1 MSCGCCTCL
10 AGAGQHPPVF
20 NRPGLSAIRY
30 RIGTH
35 RTFLEA
41 MIRRLTVPAIDGGS
55 APYSLHRLST
65 RETDDPAIALL
76 DAWACVGDVLTFYQ
90 ERIANEAYLATAT
103 ERRSILELGRMVG
116 YTLKPGVSASV
127 YLAYTL
133 DEGAKT
139 VIPAGT
145 KAQSI
150 PGADEKPQMFETS
163 YDTEARAE
171 WNALEPRMRR
181 PQDITLD
188 NVLLIDSVWIEGT
201 TTRVEKREP
210 VFFVFEEEV
219 TQTVVVSVDPV
230 TTEDVRQMVEV
241 HAIRRAREVI
251 VDEEHKRTRIL
262 LEQVRPYYIDLFL
275 PVLTEWRTKP
285 LPVKLPCPDHAPP
298 PPPEPPPVPVIG
310 EVVEVKPKSKKKK
323 KGADEEE
330 LKILAEDPGDLD
342 IDILLRDIVLGV
354 PRLSLIQLHGK
365 RKGPAE
371 IKTLING
378 DDPNPGLEPAPPA
391 PKSIRDIVAPLVR
404 PRSIAPASQWQLG
417 RALEVRDQS
426 DLTPRLLA
434 AFFPQLETTIYTGL
448 ANITAGVKPY
458 SKLRSVHLL
467 RRQARIFGFNAPAIL
482 YEDRPQ
488 FPPAGFPEPRFV
500 NEDGNV
506 LSLASAEESVAV
518 GGYVVMIG
526 VNGGRARTVRETQ
539 TRPRAAYG
547 ISGDSTRVTLNSEWW
562 CPLHE
567 FDLSDKHE
575 ASVINLHTI
584 RNTSVLAANEP
595 VTLAQQILDR
605 PIGRKLAKGE
615 TGPES
620 ETRIELDTVVNGLAP
635 GRYVVVTGE
644 RADTGGTRGIIAS
657 ELAMIANVEQQTEVG
672 AGGTSYSILELAPKG
687 LAYEYTRGTVKILGN
702 IVHATNGET
711 HHQILGGGDAS
722 KSLQTFTLNQSP
734 LTFVSAPTIDGVEST
749 LVVRVNE
756 VKWHLTT
763 SLAGEPPNARIYVT
777 KISDEGKVSVT
788 FGTGREGARLPT
800 GTDNVRASYRGGI
813 GRAGNV
819 RAGQIATAVSRPLG
833 VSGVINPIEAAG
845 GADPESRDDARRT
858 IPVSLQ
864 ALGRIV
870 SIRDY
875 ADFARTFAGV
885 SKASSA
891 ALSDGRRRVVFLTI
905 GGADDIEIPEDSDL
919 YRNLVE
925 SLRKF
930 GDPYQPLVVKMRE
943 KIIVTGAARVRVHPD
958 YLWSNVAPKIRAAL
972 LDTFSYDRRELGQ
985 PIYPAEV
992 IATMQRVAGV
1002 SWVDLDILGGVRLG
1016 NLIKFEPGA
1025 ERDPLELTKVKPI
1038 LPRLERRDAEGLH
1051 PAEIAYLPPKLAD
1064 LFILTEIPA

>member
-1 MSCGCCTCL
+1 MSCGCCACL
-10 AGAGQHPPVF
+10 TGAGQHPPVF
-20 NRPGLSAIRY
+20 NRPGLSAIHY

-41 MIRRLTVPAIDGGS
+41 MIRRLTVPVMDGGTT
-55 APYSLHRLST
+55 PYSLHRLTT

-76 DAWACVGDVLTFYQ
+76 DAWACVGDILTFYQ

-103 ERRSILELGRMVG
+103 ERRSILELGRLVG

-171 WNALEPRMRR
+171 WNALKPRMRR

-210 VFFVFEEEV
+210 VFFVFEEEII
-219 TQTVVVSVDPV
+219 QTIVVNNDPV
-230 TTEDVRQMVEV
+230 ITEDVKQVVEV

-251 VDEEHKRTRIL
+251 VDDEHKRTCIL
-262 LEQVRPYYIDLFL
+262 LERVRPYYIQLFQDVLAKWL
-275 PVLTEWRTKP
+275 PPNVHSLKQH
-285 LPVKLPCPDHAPP
+285 CPAHSDQ
-298 PPPEPPPVPVIG
+298 PEHPGILEAKQKKG
-310 EVVEVKPKSKKKK
+310 KKKK
-323 KGADEEE
+323 EVE
-330 LKILAEDPGDLD
+330 AEAANAGGPLT
-342 IDILLRDIVLGV
+342 IDDLLRDILLGV
-354 PRLSLIQLHGK
+354 SRL
-365 RKGPAE
+365 
-371 IKTLING
+371 TLQALYGG
-378 DDPNPGLEPAPPA
+378 DLSPLLMALDPDPDLAIAPPA
-391 PKSIRDIVAPLVR
+391 PESIRDIVAQLVR
-404 PRSIAPASQWQLG
+404 QRSLAPASPWKFG
-417 RALEVRDQS
+417 RALDVREQS

-434 AFFPQLETTIYTGL
+434 AFFPQLATTIYTGL
-448 ANITAGVKPY
+448 ANISTGAKPY
-458 SKLRSVHLL
+458 SQLRSVHLL
-467 RRQARIFGFNAPAIL
+467 RRQARVFGHNAPTVL
-482 YEDRPQ
+482 FEERPNTL
-488 FPPAGFPEPRFV
+488 PALTEAVPEQPNV
-500 NEDGNV
+500 LHLASSEDG
-506 LSLASAEESVAV
+506 VAV
-518 GGYVVMIG
+518 GSYVVVFTPDG
-526 VNGGRARTVRETQ
+526 ARARKVQETQ
-539 TRPRAAYG
+539 TKPRGAYG
-547 ISGDSTRVTLNSEWW
+547 VSGDSTRLVLNERWW
-562 CPLHE
+562 CPWLSHE
-567 FDLSDKHE
+567 GAAKQVMIE
-575 ASVINLHTI
+575 NLKII
-584 RNTSVLAANEP
+584 RNTSVLIVNEP

-605 PIGRKLAKGE
+605 PIGRKRSEGD

-644 RADTGGTRGIIAS
+644 RSDTGGTRGIIAS
-657 ELAMIANVEQQTEVG
+657 ELAMIANIEQQTEVG
-672 AGGTSYSILELAPKG
+672 AGGTSYSILELAPQG
-687 LAYEYTRGTVKILGN
+687 LAYEYARGTVKILGN

-722 KSLQTFTLNQSP
+722 KSLQTFGLNQSP
-734 LTFVSAPTIDGVEST
+734 LAFISAPTIDGVQST
-749 LVVRVNE
+749 LVVRVND
-756 VKWHLTT
+756 VRWHLAS
-763 SLAGEPPNARIYVT
+763 SLAGEPPNARVYVSR
-777 KISDEGKVSVT
+777 ISDEGKVAVT

-800 GTDNVRASYRGGI
+800 GTDNVRASYRSGI

-875 ADFARTFAGV
+875 ADFARTFAGI

-891 ALSDGRRRVVFLTI
+891 VLSDGRRRVVYLTI

-930 GDPYQPLVVKMRE
+930 GDPYQPLIVKMRE

-958 YLWSNVAPKIRAAL
+958 YLWTSVAPKIQAAL

-992 IATMQRVAGV
+992 IATIQRVAGV

-1016 NLIKFEPGA
+1016 NLVKFEPGA
-1025 ERDPLELTKVKPI
+1025 QRDALDLTQVKPI
-1038 LPRLERRDAEGLH
+1038 LPRLERSDAEGLH